1 MKKILVAYTT
11 NAGSTEEVAQVVA
24 EEICRAGHAADVRRL
39 AEVDSLTRYDGVIV
53 GAPMI
58 LGWSR
63 DAQRFVRRHQRDMA
77 GKRVAY
83 FCTLMS
89 LTQTN
94 QDTVGGVPVAID
106 PLLPAPPKNPGRLG
120 IKEAYAT
127 LNNYLRPAL
136 RAAPSV
142 KPVSIAM
149 FGGKLEMFRL
159 KWWQAL
165 FVMVIIQARPGDLR
179 NWDFIR
185 SWARGLQLE

>member
-1 MKKILVAYTT
+1 MKNLLVAYTT
-11 NAGSTEEVAQVVA
+11 NAGSTEEVAQAVA
-24 EEICRAGHAADVRRL
+24 EELGRAGQPVDLRRL
-39 AEVDSLTRYDGVIV
+39 GEVSSVSEYDGVVI

-63 DAQRFVRRHQRDMA
+63 DAQRFVRRHQRDLA

-89 LTQTN
+89 LTKTD
-94 QDTVGGVPVAID
+94 QDTVDGVPIAVD
-106 PLLPAPPKNPGRLG
+106 PLLPAPPKNPARLG

-136 RAAPSV
+136 RSAPSV
-142 KPVSIAM
+142 KPASIAM

-185 SWARGLQLE
+185 SWARGLPLE